1 MPETA
6 DPGLDMGVG
15 HGRAMVAPRPRR
27 RSVGSPPR
35 GSPAAAASRAGRA
48 SCSPAAWPRPSGMTT
63 SRPCARIASRHPA
76 HRSCWAESVT
86 VATPAHPD
94 IAPERDLAAECP
106 GVPRDLR
113 RAANRGAAC
122 GGGVAGRRGHRRL
135 GGRRRVAGVG
145 LRAPA
150 PIPPG
155 TGPAVEPT
163 HKPQARVLAARQG
176 PGRCAPPRRLPRD
189 PARRPEPCLDQSGLP
204 ALQPRR
210 GAAEA
215 VSPST
220 AARTLGCSP
229 DGADPNVRAS
239 LRPRLRFTDN
249 ETRHAYR
256 DVAPL
261 AWGRRF
267 HGREGVNPA
276 AMAAVE
282 TADPGREDPRRACA
296 ARGVGWRRR
305 APGRLAGGVATADR
319 PPPPPGR
326 PTRRSACA
334 SGRRRSPV
342 PSTR

>member
-1 MPETA
+1 
-6 DPGLDMGVG
+6 
-15 HGRAMVAPRPRR
+15 
-27 RSVGSPPR
+27 
-35 GSPAAAASRAGRA
+35 
-48 SCSPAAWPRPSGMTT
+48 MTT